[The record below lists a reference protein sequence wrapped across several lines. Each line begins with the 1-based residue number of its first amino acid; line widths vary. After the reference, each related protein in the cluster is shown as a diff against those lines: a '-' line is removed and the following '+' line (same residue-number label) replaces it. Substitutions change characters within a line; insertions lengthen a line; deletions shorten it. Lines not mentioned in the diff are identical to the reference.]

1 MLFDLRGS
9 GRRRVVKVVYV
20 TLALL
25 MGGGLVLFGIG
36 GDVSGGL
43 VDAITERTGS
53 VDDTTKRLQERERAA
68 TRAAQADPENAE
80 LWAAVAR
87 ARFNL
92 AGVGDNLDQET
103 GAYTAAGRRV
113 LLRPGTRGSGTS
125 RSPSSPTTAS
135 PA

>member
-80 LWAAVAR
+80 PWAAVAR

-113 LLRPGTRGSGTS
+113 LLTAGDAWSGTS